1 MRRLY
6 LRIYLAV
13 LVSLAVFAVCSG
25 LVWRQFGDAG
35 PAGHAFEVAATLAQN
50 ILPAAGAPKAEQ
62 QAALEKLAGNL
73 RADVALFAA
82 DRSLLA
88 TVGEQLTLPS
98 AGRDRG
104 GWLRHWG
111 NAPAGTI
118 HLPDGRWLVA
128 RVPRDRWHP
137 GFPLFFPLVPIAFA
151 VGVGA
156 YPVVRRLTA
165 RLERLQAGVESLGA
179 GDLSARVK
187 VEGHD
192 EVARLAESFNRAAG
206 RIEELVGAHKSLLAH
221 ASHELRTPLTRI
233 RMAVELMK
241 ESADSKRKRDVEQ
254 GIAELDALIDE
265 ILLASR
271 LDVVK
276 GREADE
282 EVDLLALASEECS
295 RYEEAE
301 LEGQPITVRGDP
313 RLLRRMMR
321 NLLENA
327 RRHGAP
333 PIEVRVSRAA
343 GTAEIRVSDHGPG
356 IPDAERE
363 DVFRPFR
370 RFAGARDNPG
380 GGLGLAL
387 VRQIAR
393 RHGGDARYLRREPS
407 GSCFVASLDA
417 SALITRAE
425 SCRTTA
431 LPQAHDGQANL
442 GE

>member
-13 LVSLAVFAVCSG
+13 LVTLAVFALCSG

-35 PAGHAFEVAATLAQN
+35 PASHAFEVAGTLAQN
-50 ILPAAGAPKAEQ
+50 VLPPAGAPSAEQ
-62 QAALEKLAGNL
+62 QAALERLAANL
-73 RADVALFAA
+73 RADVALFAT

-88 TVGEQLTLPS
+88 AVGEPLP
-98 AGRDRG
+98 APGTGRDRG
-104 GWLRHWG
+104 GWLRRWG
-111 NAPAGTI
+111 PPAGALR
-118 HLPDGRWLVA
+118 LPDGRWLVA
-128 RVPRDRWHP
+128 SVPRGHQHP
-137 GFPLFFPLVPIAFA
+137 GFPLFLVVAVLALA

-192 EVARLAESFNRAAG
+192 EVARLAESFNRAAD
-206 RIEELVGAHKSLLAH
+206 RIEGLVSAHKSLLAN

-233 RMAVELMK
+233 RMAVELMR
-241 ESADSKRKRDVEQ
+241 EGTDSRRKRDVERD
-254 GIAELDALIDE
+254 IAELDALIDE

-271 LDVVK
+271 LDVVTER
-276 GREADE
+276 GAE
-282 EVDLLALASEECS
+282 EDVDLLALATEECS
-295 RYEEAE
+295 RYEDAE
-301 LEGQPITVRGDP
+301 VEGQPVTVRGDP
-313 RLLRRMMR
+313 RLLRRMTR

-333 PIEVRVSRAA
+333 PIEVRVNRAD
-343 GTAEIRVSDHGPG
+343 GMAELRVSDHGPG

-363 DVFRPFR
+363 DVFRPFH
-370 RFAGARDNPG
+370 RFAGG
-380 GGLGLAL
+380 GDRGGTGLGLAL

-393 RHGGDARYLRREPS
+393 RHGGDARYLGREPS
-407 GSCFVASLDA
+407 GSCFVVSLDA
-417 SALITRAE
+417 SLSPAR
-425 SCRTTA
+425 
-431 LPQAHDGQANL
+431 
-442 GE
+442 

>member
-13 LVSLAVFAVCSG
+13 LVSLAVFALCAG

-35 PAGHAFEVAATLAQN
+35 PASHAFDVAGTLAQN
-50 ILPAAGAPKAEQ
+50 VLPPAGAPKAEQ
-62 QAALEKLAGNL
+62 QAALERLAENL

-88 TVGEQLTLPS
+88 AVGEPLPAPNTARERS
-98 AGRDRG
+98 GWQHRWG
-104 GWLRHWG
+104 GP
-111 NAPAGTI
+111 PAGAL

-128 RVPRDRWHP
+128 SVPRGHRHP
-137 GFPLFFPLVPIAFA
+137 GFPLFLVVALLALA

-192 EVARLAESFNRAAG
+192 EVARLAESFNRAAD
-206 RIEELVGAHKSLLAH
+206 RIEGLVSAHKSLLAN

-233 RMAVELMK
+233 RMAVELMR
-241 ESADSKRKRDVEQ
+241 EGTDSRRKRDVERD
-254 GIAELDALIDE
+254 IAELDTLIDE

-271 LDVVK
+271 LDVVTER
-276 GREADE
+276 GAE
-282 EVDLLALASEECS
+282 EDVDLLALATEECS
-295 RYEEAE
+295 RYEDAE
-301 LEGQPITVRGDP
+301 VEGQPVTVRGDP
-313 RLLRRMMR
+313 RLLRRMTR

-333 PIEVRVSRAA
+333 PIEVRVNRAD
-343 GTAEIRVSDHGPG
+343 GMAELRVSDHGPG

-363 DVFRPFR
+363 DVFRPFH
-370 RFAGARDNPG
+370 RFAGG
-380 GGLGLAL
+380 GDRGGTGLGLAL

-393 RHGGDARYLRREPS
+393 RHGGDARYLGREPS
-407 GSCFVASLDA
+407 GSCFVVSLDA
-417 SALITRAE
+417 SLSPAR
-425 SCRTTA
+425 
-431 LPQAHDGQANL
+431 
-442 GE
+442 

>member
-1 MRRLY
+1 MKTREFMGY
-6 LRIYLAV
+6 AGSI
-13 LVSLAVFAVCSG
+13 SVCPNSRPPAPSG
-25 LVWRQFGDAG
+25 FTRMF
-35 PAGHAFEVAATLAQN
+35 
-50 ILPAAGAPKAEQ
+50 
-62 QAALEKLAGNL
+62 
-73 RADVALFAA
+73 
-82 DRSLLA
+82 
-88 TVGEQLTLPS
+88 
-98 AGRDRG
+98 
-104 GWLRHWG
+104 
-111 NAPAGTI
+111 
-118 HLPDGRWLVA
+118 
-128 RVPRDRWHP
+128 
-137 GFPLFFPLVPIAFA
+137 
-151 VGVGA
+151 
-156 YPVVRRLTA
+156 
-165 RLERLQAGVESLGA
+165 VESLGA

-343 GTAEIRVSDHGPG
+343 GTAEIRVSDHGSG

-431 LPQAHDGQANL
+431 LPQAHD
-442 GE
+442 

>member
-13 LVSLAVFAVCSG
+13 LVSLAVFAMCAG

-35 PAGHAFEVAATLAQN
+35 PASHAFDVAGTLAQN
-50 ILPAAGAPKAEQ
+50 VLPPTGAPKAEQ
-62 QAALEKLAGNL
+62 QAALERLAANL

-88 TVGEQLTLPS
+88 AVGEPLP
-98 AGRDRG
+98 APDTGRDRG
-104 GWLRHWG
+104 GWLHRWG
-111 NAPAGTI
+111 GPPAGAL
-118 HLPDGRWLVA
+118 HMPDGRWLVA
-128 RVPRDRWHP
+128 SVPRGHRHP
-137 GFPLFFPLVPIAFA
+137 GFPLFLVVALLAFA
-151 VGVGA
+151 LGVGA

-165 RLERLQAGVESLGA
+165 RLERLQGGVESLGA

-192 EVARLAESFNRAAG
+192 EVARLAESFNRAAN
-206 RIEELVGAHKSLLAH
+206 RIEELVGAHKSLLAN

-241 ESADSKRKRDVEQ
+241 EGADGKRTRDVERD
-254 GIAELDALIDE
+254 IAELDALIDE

-271 LDVVK
+271 LDVVTE
-276 GREADE
+276 RDADE
-282 EVDLLALASEECS
+282 EVDLLALATEECS

-301 LEGQPITVRGDP
+301 VEGQPVTVRGDP
-313 RLLRRMMR
+313 RLLRRMTR

-333 PIEVRVSRAA
+333 PIEVHVSRAD
-343 GTAEIRVSDHGPG
+343 GMAELRVYDHGPG

-363 DVFRPFR
+363 DVFRPFH
-370 RFAGARDNPG
+370 RFAGAGDRG
-380 GGLGLAL
+380 GAGLGLAL

-393 RHGGDARYLRREPS
+393 RHGGDAHYLGREPS
-407 GSCFVASLDA
+407 GSCFVARLDA
-417 SALITRAE
+417 SAR
-425 SCRTTA
+425 
-431 LPQAHDGQANL
+431 
-442 GE
+442 

>member
-13 LVSLAVFAVCSG
+13 LVSLAVFAVCWG
-25 LVWRQFGDAG
+25 LVWRQLGDPG
-35 PAGHAFEVAATLAQN
+35 PAGHAFDVARTLAQN
-50 ILPAAGAPKAEQ
+50 VLPPAGAPKAEQ
-62 QAALEKLAGNL
+62 QAALEKLAANL
-73 RADVALFAA
+73 RADVALFAT
-82 DRSLLA
+82 DRVLLA
-88 TVGEQLTLPS
+88 AVGQPLPAAD
-98 AGRDRG
+98 AGRERG
-104 GWLRHWG
+104 GWMLRRRG
-111 NAPAGTI
+111 PPAWAI
-118 HLPDGRWLVA
+118 SLPDGRWLVA
-128 RVPRDRWHP
+128 GVPHGRWHP
-137 GFPLFFPLVPIAFA
+137 GPVPLFLILALIALA
-151 VGVGA
+151 VGAGA
-156 YPVVRRLTA
+156 YPVVRRLTG

-192 EVARLAESFNRAAG
+192 EVARLAESFNRAAN
-206 RIEELVGAHKSLLAH
+206 RIEELVGAHKSLLAN

-241 ESADSKRKRDVEQ
+241 ESADSKRRRDVEHD
-254 GIAELDALIDE
+254 IAELDALIDE

-282 EVDLLALASEECS
+282 EVDLLALATEECS
-295 RYEEAE
+295 RYEEAD

-313 RLLRRMMR
+313 RLLRRMIR

-333 PIEVRVSRAA
+333 PIEVRVRPAA
-343 GTAEIRVSDHGPG
+343 GLAELSVYDHGPG

-363 DVFRPFR
+363 DVFQPFH
-370 RFAGARDNPG
+370 RFSGAGERAG
-380 GGLGLAL
+380 TGLGLAL

-393 RHGGDARYLRREPS
+393 RHGGDARYLGREQSRGGFIVTLEAPTH
-407 GSCFVASLDA
+407 VA
-417 SALITRAE
+417 
-425 SCRTTA
+425 
-431 LPQAHDGQANL
+431 
-442 GE
+442 